1 MRDFAIY
8 TVCTG
13 HYKYG
18 LFALVNSLLHFG
30 YEGPIIVA
38 TDKSIPKL
46 EGVNQVEQVILD
58 SKHIFGNLKARV
70 ILENPAKKFI
80 YLDPD
85 VIQLNADFIHI
96 VLDSLDK
103 FGKLILSTEGLVS
116 KNEIRRT
123 IWNDKVKVS
132 TLPQSDQ
139 YYSGGFVAGVFEEHK
154 YILELWDKYIHE
166 YIEPGKYFRC
176 CPEFPLADQDILN
189 VVVQNISSD
198 KILSIAIPD
207 WKGTATMFNPFHEF
221 GFYES
226 SLFVHATGKQK
237 TWTLKEIPMR
247 YPNPY
252 DKAFFKFIQ
261 MKEFGI
267 KTDYTFTKM
276 QVRWFKESKILPF
289 YNNIRK
295 ITRLFFG

>member
-18 LFALVNSLLHFG
+18 SFALVNSLLHFG
-30 YEGPIIVA
+30 YKGPVIVG
-38 TDKSIPKL
+38 TDKIIPEL

-58 SKHIFGNLKARV
+58 SKHVFGNLKARI
-70 ILENPAKKFI
+70 ILENPAKNFI

-85 VIQLNADFIHI
+85 VIQLNADFLNI

-123 IWNDKVKVS
+123 IWNDKIKES
-132 TLPQSDQ
+132 SLPQSDQ

-189 VVVQNISSD
+189 VVVQNIPSD
-198 KILSIAIPD
+198 KVLSIAIPD
-207 WKGTATMFNPFHEF
+207 WVGTATAFNPFHEF
-221 GFYES
+221 GFYDKA
-226 SLFVHATGKQK
+226 LFVHATGKHK

-261 MKEFGI
+261 MPEFGI
-267 KTDYTFTKM
+267 KTFYSFTKM
-276 QVRWFKESKILPF
+276 QERWFNKSKILPF

-295 ITRLFFG
+295 IIRLFFG

>member
-18 LFALVNSLLHFG
+18 SFALVNSLLHFG
-30 YEGPIIVA
+30 YKGPVIVG
-38 TDKSIPKL
+38 TDKIIPEL

-58 SKHIFGNLKARV
+58 SKHVFGNLKARI
-70 ILENPAKKFI
+70 ILENPAKNFI

-85 VIQLNADFIHI
+85 VIQLNADFLNI

-123 IWNDKVKVS
+123 IWNDKIKES
-132 TLPQSDQ
+132 SLPQSDQ

-189 VVVQNISSD
+189 LVVQNIPSD
-198 KILSIAIPD
+198 KVLSIAIPD
-207 WKGTATMFNPFHEF
+207 WVGTATAFNPFHEF
-221 GFYES
+221 GFYDKA
-226 SLFVHATGKQK
+226 LFVHATGKHK

-261 MKEFGI
+261 MPEFGI

-276 QVRWFKESKILPF
+276 QERWFKESKILPF

-295 ITRLFFG
+295 IIRLFFG

>member
-1 MRDFAIY
+1 MKDFAIY

-18 LFALVNSLLHFG
+18 LFALVNSLLYFN
-30 YEGPIIVA
+30 YKGPIIVA
-38 TDKSIPKL
+38 TNELIPEL
-46 EGVNQVEQVILD
+46 QNVPQVEQEILD
-58 SKHIFGNLKARV
+58 SKHIFGCLKARI
-70 ILENPAKKFI
+70 ILTKPAKKFV

-85 VIQLNADFIHI
+85 VIQLNPNFLNILKGY
-96 VLDSLDK
+96 LDDTK
-103 FGKLILSTEGLVS
+103 KLILSTEGIVA
-116 KNEIRRT
+116 KNEVRRSV
-123 IWNDKVKVS
+123 WNKKVGAK
-132 TLPQSDQ
+132 TEPLSDQ
-139 YYSGGFVAGVFEEHK
+139 YYSGGFVAGVFEEHQE
-154 YILELWDKYIHE
+154 LLRLWDKYIHE

-189 VVVQNISSD
+189 AVVQNIPPE

-207 WKGTATMFNPFHEF
+207 WLGTATMFNPFHEF
-221 GFYES
+221 GFHDKA
-226 SLFVHATGKQK
+226 LFVHATGKLK